1 MDVTIPVASMNM
13 EKEVT
18 TTKLLDLE
26 EWKAASINVMDTP
39 MELVHTVIEI
49 PDIILD
55 EPDTENN
62 VDQSTQPETLDH
74 LPNPVKIEN
83 LLLAETSKE
92 DHKFPAI
99 PGKFWMLNINK
110 YLEIKIFN
118 KQLFKPL
125 LDIFGLL
132 RINNHSSQHL
142 EIEEPKDKIISVHS
156 PLAPEN
162 LETTDLPISSQPF
175 TQSISTASI
184 PEKVFSIPTP
194 PDPPDITATLINP
207 QNEANWKTRQLSKLP
222 INNIAPSKLPREL
235 FLIYLLQKIL
245 PQLPISIPPDPLQ
258 KSYGNVKRPRL
269 LVGVG

>member
-1 MDVTIPVASMNM
+1 
-13 EKEVT
+13 
-18 TTKLLDLE
+18 
-26 EWKAASINVMDTP
+26 MDTP

-74 LPNPVKIEN
+74 LPNPVKNQTLLRAEN
-83 LLLAETSKE
+83 SKE

-99 PGKFWMLNINK
+99 PGKFWIRNIKK

-118 KQLFKPL
+118 KQLFKPH

-142 EIEEPKDKIISVHS
+142 EIENTQIEETKDKIISVHDQ
-156 PLAPEN
+156 LAPEN
-162 LETTDLPISSQPF
+162 LETTDLPISSQPLTF
-175 TQSISTASI
+175 TPSISTASV
-184 PEKVFSIPTP
+184 PEEVFLIPTP

-222 INNIAPSKLPREL
+222 INNIAPSSLPREL
-235 FLIYLLQKIL
+235 FLLIYLLQKIL